1 MPGEEHY
8 QFSKDTWVSQ
18 IEEDKVAGR
27 IQDAGGERNGIKAG
41 ACCWGVE
48 GEGGRLTNQTMVGLS
63 SHHLFKE
70 QMVTKD
76 TPLRFENRAEGS

>member
-18 IEEDKVAGR
+18 IEEDKVAGQ
-27 IQDAGGERNGIKAG
+27 IQDGGGERNGIKAG

-48 GEGGRLTNQTMVGLS
+48 VEGEGLQIKQWLVFPLITSSKSKGSQRTRL
-63 SHHLFKE
+63 
-70 QMVTKD
+70 
-76 TPLRFENRAEGS
+76 